1 VRGETVRIGH
11 LSQTPA
17 ALPGQ
22 LSVLDAAY
30 EIRGRLQL
38 AGGEELSAARL
49 IERFGF
55 RGERAHTRVG
65 ELSGGERRRLELMRL
80 LMSEP
85 NVLLLDEPTNDL
97 DIETLRALEDLLDRW
112 PGTLVV
118 VSHDRYFIERVADDV
133 YAIEA
138 GGGLRHLPGEVDQYL
153 DEAGAPAQA
162 ATGATGATGAA
173 AAAPRAAQA
182 KPGNAIRQARRDLA
196 RLERELDA
204 LSARERELQAALTA
218 SASDHE
224 RLLELS
230 AALGELAAT
239 RKRREG
245 DWIEVAT
252 LLEQ

>member
-1 VRGETVRIGH
+1 
-11 LSQTPA
+11 
-17 ALPGQ
+17 
-22 LSVLDAAY
+22 
-30 EIRGRLQL
+30 
-38 AGGEELSAARL
+38 
-49 IERFGF
+49 
-55 RGERAHTRVG
+55 
-65 ELSGGERRRLELMRL
+65 M
-80 LMSEP
+80 
-85 NVLLLDEPTNDL
+85 
-97 DIETLRALEDLLDRW
+97 RALEDLLDRW

-138 GGGLRHLPGEVDQYL
+138 GGGLRHLPGGVDLYL
-153 DEAGAPAQA
+153 REAGAPAQA
-162 ATGATGATGAA
+162 AAGARGAA

-182 KPGNAIRQARRDLA
+182 KPGNAIRQARRELA

-204 LSARERELQAALTA
+204 ISSRERELQAALTA

-239 RKRREG
+239 RERLEG
-245 DWIEVAT
+245 DWLEVAT